1 MNRVKVAVVAVAVWG
16 LLAGGIAG
24 PALAAEG
31 GHVKEVIKHAKEGI
45 AHEKEAI
52 KHLEEAIQGSDNAHA
67 KEALEHA
74 KESMKHAE
82 ESLAHAEEANHS
94 HPAKRSKHTPYGLTE
109 LRLAWK
115 GLLSSVL
122 NVSLSEHDESSL
134 LV

>member
-1 MNRVKVAVVAVAVWG
+1 MCWSKVYTYGERGMHLTNIYYEEGIMNMVKVTVVTVAVWG
-16 LLAGGIAG
+16 VLAGGIVGSVLAG
-24 PALAAEG
+24 EG

-45 AHEKEAI
+45 GHEKEAI

-94 HPAKRSKHTPYGLTE
+94 HPAKK
-109 LRLAWK
+109 K
-115 GLLSSVL
+115 
-122 NVSLSEHDESSL
+122 
-134 LV
+134 

>member
-1 MNRVKVAVVAVAVWG
+1 MRRGIMSMVKVAVVTVAVWG
-16 LLAGGIAG
+16 LLAGGIVVSAFAG
-24 PALAAEG
+24 EG

-94 HPAKRSKHTPYGLTE
+94 HPAKK
-109 LRLAWK
+109 K
-115 GLLSSVL
+115 
-122 NVSLSEHDESSL
+122 
-134 LV
+134 